1 MNKTK
6 WDLQFFAGE
15 GEGGEVKQLTEV
27 CEKLGAAFEE
37 YKKANDARFEELK
50 KGGQGGELVA
60 VFCR

>member
-27 CEKLGAAFEE
+27 CEKLGTAFEE
-37 YKKANDARFEELK
+37 YKKANDARFEE
-50 KGGQGGELVA
+50 
-60 VFCR
+60 